1 MFYVDDAYILQW
13 LFQVFLC
20 VFLNVSDAYF
30 KCFICLQTHVANVSS
45 ECIKSRSDV
54 RDSPAAAA
62 CYGAPP
68 SSSGR
73 LGREV
78 EGARAVPAWSQQ
90 RG

>member
-1 MFYVDDAYILQW
+1 MAFSS
-13 LFQVFLC
+13 VFMC
-20 VFLNVSDAYF
+20 FLSVSDAYF
-30 KCFICLQTHVANVSS
+30 KCLICLQTHAANVSY
-45 ECIKSRSDV
+45 ECIKSRSGV
-54 RDSPAAAA
+54 TAGDSPAAAA